1 MLCVWQALFC
11 VQIREQSGANVKRC
25 TFVPMMAGYR
35 YKESCS
41 HEGFQAYCNPAT
53 EPILFTLTSDITLH
67 RVTTGFR
74 LQKESDD
81 ADYELLA
88 SYVNPAELVAF
99 ATEQPIP
106 ELNFWLCSCDKACT
120 GKRLT
125 SSDLSFWCLYICRK
139 RLKPSYANLIPPNSA
154 SSRKHNRQKKRRR
167 EQRRGKEKEEKRRIQ
182 KQRRRVA
189 SERLLY
195 KQTKIRDEWSAEDQ
209 KIVLVT
215 RRQLP
220 FRYQSHQRKIQ
231 ILTMW
236 IKILARSTNSAV

>member
-11 VQIREQSGANVKRC
+11 VQIRERCGANVKRC

-106 ELNFWLCSCDKACT
+106 ELNCFDYALAT
-120 GKRLT
+120 KRAQVND
-125 SSDLSFWCLYICRK
+125 SRPAISPSDVCIFVG
-139 RLKPSYANLIPPNSA
+139 SA
-154 SSRKHNRQKKRRR
+154 
-167 EQRRGKEKEEKRRIQ
+167 
-182 KQRRRVA
+182 
-189 SERLLY
+189 
-195 KQTKIRDEWSAEDQ
+195 
-209 KIVLVT
+209 
-215 RRQLP
+215 
-220 FRYQSHQRKIQ
+220 
-231 ILTMW
+231 
-236 IKILARSTNSAV
+236 